1 MKIFSL
7 FILLLCHLTIHAQ
20 VPVQIGARANG
31 MANTTLLISD
41 VWAVRNNIGSIGML
55 DKTEVGL
62 SYQNRFF
69 LKEFAN
75 QSVAFNYAS
84 EQGSFGVYF
93 QQTGFS
99 LYRQMIGGVGYGMK
113 LSDNFSTGVS
123 LNYQRINFGDIY
135 GSVGSV
141 SASVGLFYQLN
152 KSIDLGVNISNI
164 NRAKI
169 DDYQDERFPTVFN
182 LGMRY
187 KFSEGTFW
195 SIEAEKDL
203 LHPIN
208 IKSGIEIEAHEIFLL
223 RLGMNSY
230 PFQTAFGVGLKM
242 KNWRLDIA
250 TSWHSSLGINPSA
263 GLVYQ
268 LE

>member
-1 MKIFSL
+1 MLSPL
-7 FILLLCHLTIHAQ
+7 SILAQ
-20 VPVQIGARANG
+20 VPNQIGARANG

-41 VWAVRNNIGSIGML
+41 VWSVKNNIGAIGML
-55 DKTEVGL
+55 DKTEIGL
-62 SYQNRFF
+62 AYQNRFL

-84 EQGSFGVYF
+84 EQGSFGLYF

-99 LYRQMIGGVGYGMK
+99 LYRQVVGGIGYGMK
-113 LSDNFSTGVS
+113 LNDNFSTGVS
-123 LNYQRINFGDIY
+123 INYHRISFGDVY

-141 SASVGLFYQLN
+141 SASVGLFYEFN
-152 KSIDLGVNISNI
+152 DNIDLGVNIANL
-164 NRAKI
+164 NRANI
-169 DDYQDERFPTVFN
+169 SNYQDERFPTVFN
-182 LGMRY
+182 LGMKY

-208 IKSGIEIEAHEIFLL
+208 IKSGIEIEAHEIFVL

-230 PFQTAFGVGLKM
+230 PFQTALGVGLKM
-242 KNWRLDIA
+242 NNWRLDIA
-250 TSWHSSLGINPSA
+250 TSWHTTLGVNPSA

-268 LE
+268 F

>member
-1 MKIFSL
+1 MKRRLL
-7 FILLLCHLTIHAQ
+7 FILLLSPLVMFAQ
-20 VPVQIGARANG
+20 VPNQIGARANG

-41 VWAVRNNIGSIGML
+41 VWSVKNNVGAIGML
-55 DKTEVGL
+55 DKTEIGL
-62 SYQNRFF
+62 AYQNRFL
-69 LKEFAN
+69 LKELAN

-84 EQGSFGVYF
+84 KYGSFGLYF

-123 LNYQRINFGDIY
+123 INYQRVTFGDIY
-135 GSVGSV
+135 GSVGSI
-141 SASVGLFYQLN
+141 SASLGLFYELN
-152 KSIDLGVNISNI
+152 KNIDLGVNIANI

-169 DDYQDERFPTVFN
+169 NDYQDERFPTVFN
-182 LGMRY
+182 LGMKY

-208 IKSGIEIEAHEIFLL
+208 IKSGIEIEAHEVFVL

-230 PFQTAFGVGLKM
+230 PFQTALGVGLKM

-250 TSWHSSLGINPSA
+250 TSWHTSLGINPSA

-268 LE
+268 F